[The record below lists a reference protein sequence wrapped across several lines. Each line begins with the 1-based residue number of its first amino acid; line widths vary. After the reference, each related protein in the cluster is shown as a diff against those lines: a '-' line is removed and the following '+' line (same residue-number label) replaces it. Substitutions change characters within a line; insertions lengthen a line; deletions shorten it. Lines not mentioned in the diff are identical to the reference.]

1 MRERPESSVMV
12 SIEQLLRD
20 AQLRDS
26 EEKAEV
32 ERRLQEQEQRRV
44 DALRLEAERRAAL
57 LRAEEEERARR
68 AFEEERRRTELAA
81 LQQAALER
89 ARLEA
94 AAKARLAEIASRQ
107 EHERQLRALA
117 QDKHKKRLQLT
128 LAGLAVLLVAGAVAG
143 GVALER
149 TLSEK
154 EAALTRAR
162 ELEDRIADAEAQRAK
177 VERDLANAT
186 DPAAMSALR
195 AQLKAQEAELNRL
208 NEAKHP
214 KPPVPVAPVRAPP
227 AASPPPTATAC
238 SKGDPMCPT
247 VN

>member
-20 AQLRDS
+20 AQLRDT
-26 EEKAEV
+26 EEKAEA
-32 ERRLQEQEQRRV
+32 ERRLRDQEQRRA

-68 AFEEERRRTELAA
+68 AFEEQRRQTELAA
-81 LQQAALER
+81 LQHAAVER

-94 AAKARLAEIASRQ
+94 AAKARLAEMASLQ

-117 QDKHKKRLQLT
+117 QDNHRKRLQLT

-143 GVALER
+143 GFALKR
-149 TLSEK
+149 TLDDK

-162 ELEDRIADAEAQRAK
+162 ALEDRIEDAEAQRAK

-186 DPAAMSALR
+186 DPAVVAALR
-195 AQLKAQEAELNRL
+195 ARLDAQDAELKRL
-208 NEAKHP
+208 QETKHP
-214 KPPVPVAPVRAPP
+214 KLTGPAAPVRPPP
-227 AASPPPTATAC
+227 AASPPPTTTAC

-247 VN
+247 VP